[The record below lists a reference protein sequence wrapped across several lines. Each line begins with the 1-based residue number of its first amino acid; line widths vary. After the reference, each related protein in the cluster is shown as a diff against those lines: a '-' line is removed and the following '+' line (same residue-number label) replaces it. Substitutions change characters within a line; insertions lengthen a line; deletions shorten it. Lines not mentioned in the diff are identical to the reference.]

1 MIEIVFLIL
10 GFCFFLE
17 LIFNYIIKFLRL
29 KKIPWIITNQ
39 DEYPKFE
46 REKIKIFLN
55 KSFHKYLGWN
65 WKPKIKHQEI
75 ISSKINKIHF
85 GIFGERLEKKI
96 KKNIFYDFASF
107 GDSFVFCRYVK
118 NHETWQSYL
127 AKKNSFK
134 GLNLGVGNYGL
145 DQIYLK
151 YKITKIPK
159 RIKKIYIGFVPETLS
174 RCLCSW
180 KHYHEF
186 NNIYGFKPKFIKHKG
201 KLKFIKNP
209 IDKDLNSFVQIKK
222 IIKELKKREFFYLE
236 KFKRF
241 KLGFPYFFTILKNP
255 SYNFKLFF
263 FSILKITK
271 INENKIHDFI
281 IKENCIKNDFY
292 FKKKKYYQIIESLMN
307 KIKNLSKKRGHEVTF
322 LIFPQKYD
330 LDFEEKNYY
339 KFFSSLKKSF
349 DIIDFTEIF
358 MNSNKNLDK
367 IYLPSKYGAHL
378 TKYGN
383 QIVAETI
390 IAKRRNN

>member
-1 MIEIVFLIL
+1 MIETFFLIFS
-10 GFCFFLE
+10 FCLFLE
-17 LIFNYIIKFLRL
+17 LILKYIIKFLRF

-46 REKIKIFLN
+46 TKKIKTFLD

-65 WKPKIKHQEI
+65 WKPKTKHQEMI
-75 ISSKINKIHF
+75 FSKTNKINF
-85 GIFGERLEKKI
+85 GIFGERLETNKK
-96 KKNIFYDFASF
+96 KKKFYDFASF

-118 NHETWQSYL
+118 NNETWQSHLTKTY
-127 AKKNSFK
+127 SFK

-186 NNIYGFKPKFIKHKG
+186 NNIYGFKPKFIKQRG
-201 KLKFIKNP
+201 KLKLIQNP
-209 IDKDLNSFVQIKK
+209 IDKDENSFFQIKA
-222 IIKELKKREFFYLE
+222 IINDLKRKEFFYFE
-236 KFKRF
+236 KFKNH
-241 KLGFPYFFTILKNP
+241 KLSFPYFFTILKNP
-255 SYNFKLFF
+255 IYNFKLIF
-263 FSILKITK
+263 FSFLKITK

-292 FKKKKYYQIIESLMN
+292 FKKKRYYEIIESLMN
-307 KIKNLSKKRGHEVTF
+307 KIKNLSKKRGHQITF

-330 LDFEEKNYY
+330 LDIEEKNYH
-339 KFFSSLKKSF
+339 KFFLKLENSF
-349 DIIDFTEIF
+349 DIIDFTKIF
-358 MNSNKNLDK
+358 TNTKKNLK
-367 IYLPSKYGAHL
+367 NIYLPGKYGAHL
-378 TKYGN
+378 TSYGN
-383 QIVAETI
+383 KIVAKTI
-390 IAKRRNN
+390 IKKRRNK

>member
-1 MIEIVFLIL
+1 MIETFFLIFS
-10 GFCFFLE
+10 FCLFLE
-17 LIFNYIIKFLRL
+17 LILKYIIKFLRF

-46 REKIKIFLN
+46 TKKIKTFLD

-65 WKPKIKHQEI
+65 WKPKTKHQEI
-75 ISSKINKIHF
+75 IFSKTNKINF
-85 GIFGERLEKKI
+85 GIFGERLETNKK
-96 KKNIFYDFASF
+96 KKKFYDFASF

-118 NHETWQSYL
+118 NNETWQSHLTKTY
-127 AKKNSFK
+127 SFK

-186 NNIYGFKPKFIKHKG
+186 NNIYGFKPKFIKQRG
-201 KLKFIKNP
+201 KLKLIRNP
-209 IDKDLNSFVQIKK
+209 IDKDENSFFQIKA
-222 IIKELKKREFFYLE
+222 IINDLKRKEFFYFE
-236 KFKRF
+236 KFKNH
-241 KLGFPYFFTILKNP
+241 KLSFPYFFTILKNP
-255 SYNFKLFF
+255 IYNFKLIF
-263 FSILKITK
+263 FSFLKITK

-292 FKKKKYYQIIESLMN
+292 FKKKRYYEIIESLMN
-307 KIKNLSKKRGHEVTF
+307 KIKNLSKKRGHQITF

-330 LDFEEKNYY
+330 LDIEEKNYH
-339 KFFSSLKKSF
+339 KFFLKLENSF
-349 DIIDFTEIF
+349 DIIDFTKIF
-358 MNSNKNLDK
+358 TNTKKNLK
-367 IYLPSKYGAHL
+367 NIYLPGKYGAHL
-378 TKYGN
+378 TSYGN
-383 QIVAETI
+383 KIVAKTI
-390 IAKRRNN
+390 IKKRRNK